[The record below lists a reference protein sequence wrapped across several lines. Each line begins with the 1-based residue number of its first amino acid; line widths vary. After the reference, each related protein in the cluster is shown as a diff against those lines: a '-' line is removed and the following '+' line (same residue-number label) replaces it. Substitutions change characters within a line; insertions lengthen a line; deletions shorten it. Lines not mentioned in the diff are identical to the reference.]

1 MKFNKTLEAVNIM
14 VMASYPAARF
24 YEAQGIL
31 IEENNR
37 NKEIELN
44 EVKNTYRLLADNIID
59 IV

>member
-31 IEENNR
+31 IEENNSF
-37 NKEIELN
+37 IP
-44 EVKNTYRLLADNIID
+44 EVSGPGLVD
-59 IV
+59 IKLRHSLKFYG

>member
-31 IEENNR
+31 IEENNSFIPEVSGMIFSLLYISN
-37 NKEIELN
+37 NK
-44 EVKNTYRLLADNIID
+44 KK
-59 IV
+59 